1 MKYKN
6 WNISHKFKTTLW
18 PYLQHLQAASFEKKN
33 SVGGSYLLKS
43 QKLLD
48 ELAFE

>member
-6 WNISHKFKTTLW
+6 LNISHKFKTTLW
-18 PYLQHLQAASFEKKN
+18 PYLQHVQAAIFEKPF
-33 SVGGSYLLKS
+33 SVGGYLLKS